1 MYLELLI
8 VTRGL
13 LLFASLHAAKE
24 EIEKRSQ
31 RRKTVA
37 DKVLEKVMQS
47 IDARWDKHLDKN
59 LHAAGFW
66 FNPASQCNDSLISKY
81 HVNTSG
87 VVGVIERTMLEK
99 IQICRLLWHQ
109 R

>member
-81 HVNTSG
+81 HFTISG
-87 VVGVIERTMLEK
+87 VIDVIERYAGKDSNLQAALTS
-99 IQICRLLWHQ
+99 
-109 R
+109 